1 MKIKRNTR
9 KPFVAILLAAIMVLS
24 VFSAMCTSAS
34 AATDDEIEASI
45 ELGVKWLVDQQNTT
59 DGSWGAYK
67 QYYPPNGTYKVAA
80 TGFALVKLEDRS
92 RELGFEPLDPAGPY
106 YDNIDSGLSYLE
118 SQKINEDITN
128 DPADKNGNGN
138 AVYFTDESG
147 FHETYSTGIALM
159 AIANSGMLT
168 DDVQDM
174 VDWFIKYQNPD
185 GGWIYYPDEFW
196 PNSDNSNTGYAVLG
210 LAYAEAYGADIEDVK
225 TGLDS
230 WVDFIQNDPGVA
242 DDGWETDPDGGSGY
256 TVPDN
261 WVNILKTGNLIFE
274 AGLVGDTADS
284 QRVQYAVDYIVRH
297 WNDPNSDPGWRPN
310 HYQAMY
316 ATMKG
321 LEYLQI
327 DEIDG
332 IDWFDEF
339 STVIVDTQN
348 DDGSWPADNWGDT
361 MLSTEWALLTLEK
374 TVPPKG
380 SITGMKFEDL
390 NANGKK
396 DMGEAVLEGWTITL
410 TDEQEIVVQTMTDE
424 NGNYA
429 FTDLADGNYI
439 VGEDMQDGWV
449 QTIPDASGTYEI
461 MIEGGNDYEEIDFG
475 NFKKGKITA
484 GGWIPAPNGPKATF
498 GLVGQYPG
506 NKYIPNGNV
515 EYQDHADGL
524 NIKSIQ
530 INTVATSMDMT
541 KGVITGLAQVNGEG
555 AYPFMAYVE
564 DNGEPGKGTDVFRI
578 ELPTYSYSNGDI
590 LGFGNVQIHK

>member
-9 KPFVAILLAAIMVLS
+9 KTSVAILLAAIMVLS
-24 VFSAMCTSAS
+24 AFSAMCTSAS
-34 AATDDEIEASI
+34 AATEDEIIASI
-45 ELGVKWLVDQQNTT
+45 NLGVIWLVDQQNP

-67 QYYPPNGTYKVAA
+67 EYYPPNGTYKVAA

-106 YDNIDSGLSYLE
+106 YDNIESGLSYLE
-118 SQKINEDITN
+118 SQKINEDITG

-138 AVYFTDESG
+138 AVYFTDEGG

-159 AIANSGMLT
+159 AISNSGMVT
-168 DDVQDM
+168 DDIQDM

-185 GGWIYYPDEFW
+185 GGWIYVSNANW
-196 PNSDNSNTGYAVLG
+196 PNSDNSNTGYAALG

-225 TGLDS
+225 PGLNEWVNYIQNKEGGLD
-230 WVDFIQNDPGVA
+230 
-242 DDGWETDPDGGSGY
+242 DGGSGY
-256 TVPDN
+256 TGPND

-274 AGLVGDTADS
+274 AGLVGDNAS
-284 QRVQYAVDYIVRH
+284 SPRVQAAVDYIVRH
-297 WNDPNSDPGWRPN
+297 WDDANPDPGWRPN
-310 HYQAMY
+310 HYQSMY

-321 LEYLQI
+321 LEYLQ
-327 DEIDG
+327 IDG

-348 DDGSWPADNWGDT
+348 VDGSWPADNWGDSI
-361 MLSTEWALLTLEK
+361 LSTEWALLTLEK
-374 TVPPKG
+374 AVPPMG
-380 SITGMKFEDL
+380 SISGMKFEDL
-390 NANGKK
+390 NANGEK
-396 DMGEAVLEGWTITL
+396 DMGEAGLEGWTITL
-410 TDEQEIVVQTMTDE
+410 TNSQGVVVQTMTDE

-429 FTDLADGNYI
+429 FIDLEDDTYI
-439 VGEDMQDGWV
+439 AGEDMQDGWV
-449 QTIPDASGTYEI
+449 QTIPDAPETYEI
-461 MIEGGNDYEEIDFG
+461 MIEGGNDHMDIDFG

-498 GLVGQYPG
+498 GLMGQYPG
-506 NKYIPNGNV
+506 NKDLPNGNV

-541 KGVITGLAQVNGEG
+541 KGVITGLAEVNGEG

-564 DNGEPGKGTDVFRI
+564 DNGEPGMGTDVFRI

-590 LGFGNVQIHK
+590 LSFGNVQIHK